1 MMDSLISVDKGIL
14 MLVQNYVQNDMLT
27 PFWAIFTNAGIIALL
42 FAILGLLLVKKTRL
56 CGFVTLFSIGLEVL
70 LSNGI
75 IKTLIARPRPFDIY
89 PDIIPL
95 ISPPTDFSFPS
106 GHTGFAFAAAFVMY
120 RMLPRKYGIPALLLA
135 AFIAFSRLYLGVH
148 YPSDVLFGVG
158 IGVLTAEAA
167 VGLAEKYLASRDAEA
182 SRPVMAFA
190 LQRISSVRDLWK
202 TRR

>member
-14 MLVQNYVQNDMLT
+14 MLVQNYLQNDMLT
-27 PFWAIFTNAGIIALL
+27 PFWTVFTNAGVIA
-42 FAILGLLLVKKTRL
+42 FIVAILGFLLVKKTRF

-167 VGLAEKYLASRDAEA
+167 VGLAEKYLASRDAEG